1 MDQKNDQL
9 LLQVKGTAHAVLSCT
24 QRNII
29 QEAQATL
36 VWDLLLNLV
45 FVMVG

>member
-9 LLQVKGTAHAVLSCT
+9 LPRVKGTSHAVLSFT

-29 QEAQATL
+29 QEAQAPL
-36 VWDLLLNLV
+36 AWDLLLNLV